1 MLRSRFVLLVTALLM
16 LGACSQEPTPQTDTP
31 EAGTEVGN
39 EAGNEKAGKETE
51 EQLVARALEIHDRVL
66 TFDSHADTPLR
77 MIEPGFDMAE
87 RHDPNET
94 GSKVDYPRM
103 KEGGLDAIFFAAFVA
118 QDIRDDDGNSRAK
131 ALAVQMIDA
140 VIDSTKENA
149 DAVGLALEPE
159 DAYALE
165 KEGKRAIYLGIE
177 NGYPIGS
184 DLSNIELFHD
194 KGVRY
199 ITLVHSTNN
208 DLADSATDSKGSEH
222 DGISPLGEQVV
233 KEMNRLGI
241 MVDVSHGSEAVF
253 YDAIAL
259 STAPIIASHSNARAV
274 TNHDRNMSD
283 DMLELMAKNGGV
295 VQLTMLSDYL
305 REAPE
310 NPERDAA
317 IAALR
322 ADMKPV
328 SEMNQEERA
337 QLRKAFQD
345 INDRFPAPPATVKHV
360 VDHIDHIVKVAGI
373 DHVGIG
379 CDFDGG
385 GGIEGIFDASEVMNI
400 TIELVRRGYTE
411 EQIEKIWGGNL
422 MRVFRE
428 VREIAAQAKA
438 VSAS

>member
-1 MLRSRFVLLVTALLM
+1 MKLLKSTPIFPYLIAMCFLALFTTH
-16 LGACSQEPTPQTDTP
+16 CTPKASTS
-31 EAGTEVGN
+31 EAAE
-39 EAGNEKAGKETE
+39 ETE
-51 EQLVARALEIHDRVL
+51 DEMVKRALAIHDRVL
-66 TFDSHADTPLR
+66 TVDTHADTPLR

-131 ALAVQMIDA
+131 ALCLQMLDS
-140 VIDSTKENA
+140 VISSTEKNP
-149 DAVGLALEPE
+149 DLVGLALTPE

-184 DLSNIELFHD
+184 DVSNVELYYN

-208 DLADSATDSKGSEH
+208 DIADSATDPNGTEH
-222 DGISPLGEQVV
+222 GGISDLGEEVV

-241 MVDVSHGSEAVF
+241 MVDISHGNDSVF

-259 STAPIIASHSNARAV
+259 SKAPIIASHSNARAV
-274 TNHDRNMSD
+274 TDHKRNMTD
-283 DMLELMAKNGGV
+283 EMLKLMAENGGV
-295 VQLTMLSDYL
+295 VQLTMLSSYL
-305 REAPE
+305 RDIPA
-310 NPERDAA
+310 NPKRDSALAA
-317 IAALR
+317 FR
-322 ADMKPV
+322 ANMKPIG
-328 SEMNQEERA
+328 EMTDDE
-337 QLRKAFQD
+337 RKAAREAYNKID
-345 INDRFPAPPATVKHV
+345 AKYPNPSATVKHV

-422 MRVFRE
+422 VRVF
-428 VREIAAQAKA
+428 KA
-438 VSAS
+438 VEDVAKKIQAGEA